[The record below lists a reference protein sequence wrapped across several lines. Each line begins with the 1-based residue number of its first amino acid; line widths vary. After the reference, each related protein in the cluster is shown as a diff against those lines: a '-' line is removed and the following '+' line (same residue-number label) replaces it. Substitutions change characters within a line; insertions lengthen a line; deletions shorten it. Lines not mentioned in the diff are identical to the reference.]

1 MSGGLSKE
9 DLSACLPHL
18 YAALEDRSAEVRRS
32 ATDAVLPFLI
42 HLGYDA
48 MARHAGKLKVRA
60 APPLTQRMQRL
71 DVWTGSGRLK
81 TGTNFDF

>member
-9 DLSACLPHL
+9 DL
-18 YAALEDRSAEVRRS
+18 YAALEDRSAEVHRA
-32 ATDAVLPFLI
+32 ATDAMLPFLI

-60 APPLTQRMQRL
+60 APPLTQRLQRRR
-71 DVWTGSGRLK
+71 VNRLWVAHYGY
-81 TGTNFDF
+81 TF